1 MVAVA
6 LLIWE
11 LVSAGISF
19 YLDRRDGEG
28 RPLLQSSRARTLLPL
43 VRNALFV
50 VICIMA
56 GLTILSELGVDIAP
70 LLAGAGVVGL
80 AIGFG
85 AQTLVKDV
93 ITGALILFEDTVNV
107 GDGVTI
113 NGISG
118 GVEAISI
125 RTIRIRDG
133 DGTLHTIPFGQV
145 GAVSNM
151 TKGYS
156 YFSADVAIGY
166 QEDIDKVIAALR
178 EIFADL
184 NGDPAFRPYI
194 LGDLEVSGIDR
205 FTDTAVYLRVRIRT
219 LPARQ
224 GAVGHEFNRRMKMK
238 FDRLGIQL
246 SPSQRADFASEEGP
260 HTDAGERAP
269 TEARM
274 QATRSS

>member
-1 MVAVA
+1 
-6 LLIWE
+6 
-11 LVSAGISF
+11 
-19 YLDRRDGEG
+19 
-28 RPLLQSSRARTLLPL
+28 
-43 VRNALFV
+43 VRNALLI

-93 ITGALILFEDTVNV
+93 ITGAFILFEDTVNV

-118 GVEAISI
+118 AVEAISI

-151 TKGYS
+151 TKDYS
-156 YFSADVAIGY
+156 YFSTDVGVGY
-166 QEDIDKVIAALR
+166 QEDIDKVIASLR
-178 EIFADL
+178 QVFGDL
-184 NGDPAFRPYI
+184 NGDPAYRPYI

-219 LPARQ
+219 LPTRQ
-224 GAVGHEFNRRMKMK
+224 GEIGHEFNRRMKIK

-246 SPSQRADFASEEGP
+246 SPSQRVI
-260 HTDAGERAP
+260 HVAGEGARADVTAP
-269 TEARM
+269 GAPA
-274 QATRSS
+274 QAPAKAARSS